1 MKKYE
6 MRPILPFDSLRSL
19 RAGHILASPSGTLY
33 IGVTNDIVRRT
44 AEHKAKIIKKGF
56 TSKYN
61 CNRLVYYECF
71 DDIVEAIAREKVLKR
86 WKRCRKE
93 ALIRNRNRMWF
104 DLSKRWHLPEV
115 VPYES

>member
-1 MKKYE
+1 MECNQFCVY
-6 MRPILPFDSLRSL
+6 
-19 RAGHILASPSGTLY
+19 ILASPSGTLY
-33 IGVTNDIVRRT
+33 IGVTNSIVRRV
-44 AEHKAKIIKKGF
+44 AEHRAKINKGF

-93 ALIRNRNRMWF
+93 TLIRSRNRKWF
-104 DLSKRWHLPEV
+104 DLSAGWELPEV
-115 VPYES
+115 VAYEG